1 MAEDGA
7 EVASAAV
14 GEDSEGSEV
23 DRQAEAAQVEAGRW
37 TPVPH
42 GMNQLG
48 FLGYL
53 PAPVGEERPDSAP
66 IGVFIVLGIVLAIV
80 VLLLYFMVPVSG
92 DDLTYQSTQY
102 YSGPFGGFGGF
113 GPFGGL

>member
-1 MAEDGA
+1 M
-7 EVASAAV
+7 
-14 GEDSEGSEV
+14 

-53 PAPVGEERPDSAP
+53 PALVGEGRPDSAP
-66 IGVFIVLGIVLAIV
+66 IGVFIGLGIVLAIV

-102 YSGPFGGFGGF
+102 YSGPFGGFGEFGGF